1 MRSRVTR
8 FIHQKAR
15 EFRVTIPTSLTLM
28 RIACIPVIVFFIYF
42 QHMSWALMLFSFAAA
57 TDVLDGYLARR
68 WGEQTFLGA
77 CLDPI
82 ADKLLVATLF
92 LTLWFL
98 SHPFLPGWFVVFVFA
113 KEAIQIVG
121 SLLVFLRQGTLF
133 ICPAL
138 LGKLSMFV
146 QTCFIFVLLL
156 GYLVPVAPVIFSGLL
171 SVSTFL
177 LGASL
182 VQYVALG
189 VRQSSV

>member
-15 EFRVTIPTSLTLM
+15 EFRVTVPTLLTLM
-28 RIACIPVIVFFIYF
+28 RIFFIPVIVFFMYL
-42 QHMSWALMLFSFAAA
+42 HRMSWALMLFCSAAA

-77 CLDPI
+77 CLDPL

-92 LTLWFL
+92 LTFWFF
-98 SHPFLPGWFVVFVFA
+98 SHPFLPGWFVLFVFV
-113 KEAIQIVG
+113 KEVIQVVG

-156 GYLVPVAPVIFSGLL
+156 GYIVPVPSVIYNGLL
-171 SVSTFL
+171 FLSAFL

-182 VQYVALG
+182 VQYVVLG
-189 VRQSSV
+189 IRQASV